1 MQRSTQHP
9 RRRAWLRRLIVV
21 AVLAAAVGAL
31 LSQTVFAQTSYII
44 TDGDRVTV
52 HRSYSSD
59 PYEVLTEAGIELEE
73 EDTYETGYA
82 DGMNQITVRRMQ
94 MVTVINRGAQS
105 VIGTYGETTGSLLAR
120 MGITPGTGDTLSCS
134 SETQTY
140 DGMTIELVHTE
151 TRIEEED
158 TTVPYPVN
166 YYEDPDLEPDAEIVL
181 VAGQNGLTHVKSEVT
196 YRNGKE
202 VSRVIVQETVQT
214 KPVTQLVIRGVD
226 RTIMEQPADPEPAEQ
241 AAPDASSGTASG
253 SSSSGSSSSGGS
265 RYDGSAETSGNVIMT
280 SSGESYTYV
289 DVMTC
294 SATAYTCEGYVG
306 HTYSGTLAR
315 VGAIAVD
322 PTVIPLGTKM
332 YVVSND
338 GQYVYGYCV
347 AEDIGGGIPNGRKF
361 KAAQTGGPSGGCIP
375 ASLIDTPID
384 YDNLIA
390 IGSMMGSGGLIVMDE
405 DTCMVDLAKFF
416 LEFTVDE
423 SCGKCAPC
431 RIGTRRLLEI
441 LTKITDG
448 KGELEDI
455 DRLEE
460 LAAYIKSASLCGLG
474 QTAPNPVLSTL
485 RYFRDE
491 YIAHVTEKRCPAGV
505 CKHLLSYS
513 ILEDKC
519 RGCTA
524 CARICPAGAISGS
537 VKQPH
542 KIDTS
547 KCLKCGA
554 CIEKCKFGAI
564 VKK

>member
-158 TTVPYPVN
+158 TVVPYPVN

-202 VSRVIVQETVQT
+202 VSHVIVQETVKT

-241 AAPDASSGTASG
+241 AAPAASSGTASG

-347 AEDIGGGIPNGRKF
+347 AEDIGGGI
-361 KAAQTGGPSGGCIP
+361 
-375 ASLIDTPID
+375 
-384 YDNLIA
+384 
-390 IGSMMGSGGLIVMDE
+390 
-405 DTCMVDLAKFF
+405 
-416 LEFTVDE
+416 
-423 SCGKCAPC
+423 
-431 RIGTRRLLEI
+431 
-441 LTKITDG
+441 
-448 KGELEDI
+448 KG
-455 DRLEE
+455 
-460 LAAYIKSASLCGLG
+460 
-474 QTAPNPVLSTL
+474 N
-485 RYFRDE
+485 
-491 YIAHVTEKRCPAGV
+491 
-505 CKHLLSYS
+505 
-513 ILEDKC
+513 
-519 RGCTA
+519 
-524 CARICPAGAISGS
+524 
-537 VKQPH
+537 
-542 KIDTS
+542 KIDLYFDTYAE
-547 KCLKCGA
+547 CWD
-554 CIEKCKFGAI
+554 FGVRMCTVYI
-564 VKK
+564 LG

>member
-105 VIGTYGETTGSLLAR
+105 VIGTYGETVGSLLAR

-158 TTVPYPVN
+158 TVVPYPVN
-166 YYEDPDLEPDAEIVL
+166 YYEDPDLEPGAEIVL

-202 VSRVIVQETVQT
+202 VSRTVVQETVQT

-226 RTIMEQPADPEPAEQ
+226 RTIMEQPADPEPTEQ
-241 AAPDASSGTASG
+241 AAPAASSGTASG

-265 RYDGSAETSGNVIMT
+265 RYDSSAETSGNVIMT

-347 AEDIGGGIPNGRKF
+347 AEDIGGGI
-361 KAAQTGGPSGGCIP
+361 
-375 ASLIDTPID
+375 
-384 YDNLIA
+384 
-390 IGSMMGSGGLIVMDE
+390 
-405 DTCMVDLAKFF
+405 
-416 LEFTVDE
+416 
-423 SCGKCAPC
+423 
-431 RIGTRRLLEI
+431 
-441 LTKITDG
+441 
-448 KGELEDI
+448 KG
-455 DRLEE
+455 
-460 LAAYIKSASLCGLG
+460 
-474 QTAPNPVLSTL
+474 N
-485 RYFRDE
+485 
-491 YIAHVTEKRCPAGV
+491 
-505 CKHLLSYS
+505 
-513 ILEDKC
+513 
-519 RGCTA
+519 
-524 CARICPAGAISGS
+524 
-537 VKQPH
+537 
-542 KIDTS
+542 KIDLYFDTYAE
-547 KCLKCGA
+547 CWD
-554 CIEKCKFGAI
+554 FGVRMCTVYI
-564 VKK
+564 LG

>member
-202 VSRVIVQETVQT
+202 VSRVIVQETVKT

-241 AAPDASSGTASG
+241 AAPAASSGTASG

-265 RYDGSAETSGNVIMT
+265 HYDGSAETSGNVIMT

-347 AEDIGGGIPNGRKF
+347 AEDIGGGI
-361 KAAQTGGPSGGCIP
+361 
-375 ASLIDTPID
+375 
-384 YDNLIA
+384 
-390 IGSMMGSGGLIVMDE
+390 
-405 DTCMVDLAKFF
+405 
-416 LEFTVDE
+416 
-423 SCGKCAPC
+423 
-431 RIGTRRLLEI
+431 
-441 LTKITDG
+441 
-448 KGELEDI
+448 KG
-455 DRLEE
+455 
-460 LAAYIKSASLCGLG
+460 
-474 QTAPNPVLSTL
+474 N
-485 RYFRDE
+485 
-491 YIAHVTEKRCPAGV
+491 
-505 CKHLLSYS
+505 
-513 ILEDKC
+513 
-519 RGCTA
+519 
-524 CARICPAGAISGS
+524 
-537 VKQPH
+537 
-542 KIDTS
+542 KIDLYFDTYAE
-547 KCLKCGA
+547 CWD
-554 CIEKCKFGAI
+554 FGVRMCTVYI
-564 VKK
+564 LG

>member
-105 VIGTYGETTGSLLAR
+105 VIGTYGETVGSLLTR

-140 DGMTIELVHTE
+140 DGLTIELVHTE
-151 TRIEEED
+151 TRIEEAD
-158 TTVPYPVN
+158 TVVPYPVN
-166 YYEDPDLEPDAEIVL
+166 YYEDPELEPEEEIVL

-202 VSRVIVQETVQT
+202 VSRVVVQETVKT

-241 AAPDASSGTASG
+241 AAPAASSGTASG

-347 AEDIGGGIPNGRKF
+347 AEDIGGGI
-361 KAAQTGGPSGGCIP
+361 
-375 ASLIDTPID
+375 
-384 YDNLIA
+384 
-390 IGSMMGSGGLIVMDE
+390 
-405 DTCMVDLAKFF
+405 
-416 LEFTVDE
+416 
-423 SCGKCAPC
+423 
-431 RIGTRRLLEI
+431 
-441 LTKITDG
+441 
-448 KGELEDI
+448 KG
-455 DRLEE
+455 
-460 LAAYIKSASLCGLG
+460 
-474 QTAPNPVLSTL
+474 N
-485 RYFRDE
+485 
-491 YIAHVTEKRCPAGV
+491 
-505 CKHLLSYS
+505 
-513 ILEDKC
+513 
-519 RGCTA
+519 
-524 CARICPAGAISGS
+524 
-537 VKQPH
+537 
-542 KIDTS
+542 KIDLYFDTYAE
-547 KCLKCGA
+547 CWD
-554 CIEKCKFGAI
+554 FGVRMCTVYI
-564 VKK
+564 LG

>member
-120 MGITPGTGDTLSCS
+120 MGITPGAGDTLSCS

-226 RTIMEQPADPEPAEQ
+226 RTIMEQPADPEPAPDAQPSGDEEAGPDAEQ
-241 AAPDASSGTASG
+241 APDEENVPAQTQTPDTVQPAPAEGTQTELSAQQGMPPRILGVTVTNPRAGSVVTATEPQKLDAALAVIAALDGTGILDHIVSINVEKEFDVVLQ
-253 SSSSGSSSSGGS
+253 
-265 RYDGSAETSGNVIMT
+265 YDGRYEIRLGGT
-280 SSGESYTYV
+280 
-289 DVMTC
+289 DDL
-294 SATAYTCEGYVG
+294 AYKINY
-306 HTYSGTLAR
+306 L
-315 VGAIAVD
+315 
-322 PTVIPLGTKM
+322 TVIL
-332 YVVSND
+332 
-338 GQYVYGYCV
+338 
-347 AEDIGGGIPNGRKF
+347 
-361 KAAQTGGPSGGCIP
+361 
-375 ASLIDTPID
+375 
-384 YDNLIA
+384 
-390 IGSMMGSGGLIVMDE
+390 
-405 DTCMVDLAKFF
+405 
-416 LEFTVDE
+416 
-423 SCGKCAPC
+423 
-431 RIGTRRLLEI
+431 
-441 LTKITDG
+441 
-448 KGELEDI
+448 
-455 DRLEE
+455 DRL
-460 LAAYIKSASLCGLG
+460 SDF
-474 QTAPNPVLSTL
+474 Q
-485 RYFRDE
+485 
-491 YIAHVTEKRCPAGV
+491 AGTID
-505 CKHLLSYS
+505 LTFTDSSEARFYS
-513 ILEDKC
+513 KE
-519 RGCTA
+519 
-524 CARICPAGAISGS
+524 
-537 VKQPH
+537 
-542 KIDTS
+542 
-547 KCLKCGA
+547 
-554 CIEKCKFGAI
+554 
-564 VKK
+564 

>member
-105 VIGTYGETTGSLLAR
+105 VIGTYGETAGSLLAR

-166 YYEDPDLEPDAEIVL
+166 YYEDPDLEPGAEIVL

-202 VSRVIVQETVQT
+202 VSRVIVQETVKT

-241 AAPDASSGTASG
+241 AAPAASSGTASG

-280 SSGESYTYV
+280 SSGESYTYI

-347 AEDIGGGIPNGRKF
+347 AEDIGGGI
-361 KAAQTGGPSGGCIP
+361 
-375 ASLIDTPID
+375 
-384 YDNLIA
+384 
-390 IGSMMGSGGLIVMDE
+390 
-405 DTCMVDLAKFF
+405 
-416 LEFTVDE
+416 
-423 SCGKCAPC
+423 
-431 RIGTRRLLEI
+431 
-441 LTKITDG
+441 
-448 KGELEDI
+448 KG
-455 DRLEE
+455 
-460 LAAYIKSASLCGLG
+460 
-474 QTAPNPVLSTL
+474 N
-485 RYFRDE
+485 
-491 YIAHVTEKRCPAGV
+491 
-505 CKHLLSYS
+505 
-513 ILEDKC
+513 
-519 RGCTA
+519 
-524 CARICPAGAISGS
+524 
-537 VKQPH
+537 
-542 KIDTS
+542 KIDLYFDTYAE
-547 KCLKCGA
+547 CWD
-554 CIEKCKFGAI
+554 FGVRMCTVYI
-564 VKK
+564 LG

>member
-202 VSRVIVQETVQT
+202 VSRVIVQETVKT

-226 RTIMEQPADPEPAEQ
+226 RTIMEQPADPEPTEQ
-241 AAPDASSGTASG
+241 SVSSGSTSSGG
-253 SSSSGSSSSGGS
+253 SSSSGPSTSGGS
-265 RYDGSAETSGNVIMT
+265 RYDGSAETDGNVIMT

-347 AEDIGGGIPNGRKF
+347 AEDIGGGI
-361 KAAQTGGPSGGCIP
+361 
-375 ASLIDTPID
+375 
-384 YDNLIA
+384 
-390 IGSMMGSGGLIVMDE
+390 
-405 DTCMVDLAKFF
+405 
-416 LEFTVDE
+416 
-423 SCGKCAPC
+423 
-431 RIGTRRLLEI
+431 
-441 LTKITDG
+441 
-448 KGELEDI
+448 KG
-455 DRLEE
+455 
-460 LAAYIKSASLCGLG
+460 
-474 QTAPNPVLSTL
+474 N
-485 RYFRDE
+485 
-491 YIAHVTEKRCPAGV
+491 
-505 CKHLLSYS
+505 
-513 ILEDKC
+513 
-519 RGCTA
+519 
-524 CARICPAGAISGS
+524 
-537 VKQPH
+537 
-542 KIDTS
+542 KIDLYFDTYAE
-547 KCLKCGA
+547 CWD
-554 CIEKCKFGAI
+554 FGVRMCTVYI
-564 VKK
+564 LG

>member
-158 TTVPYPVN
+158 TVVPYPVN

-202 VSRVIVQETVQT
+202 VSRVIVQETVKT

-241 AAPDASSGTASG
+241 AAPAASSGTASG

-347 AEDIGGGIPNGRKF
+347 AEDIGGGI
-361 KAAQTGGPSGGCIP
+361 
-375 ASLIDTPID
+375 
-384 YDNLIA
+384 
-390 IGSMMGSGGLIVMDE
+390 
-405 DTCMVDLAKFF
+405 
-416 LEFTVDE
+416 
-423 SCGKCAPC
+423 
-431 RIGTRRLLEI
+431 
-441 LTKITDG
+441 
-448 KGELEDI
+448 KG
-455 DRLEE
+455 
-460 LAAYIKSASLCGLG
+460 
-474 QTAPNPVLSTL
+474 N
-485 RYFRDE
+485 
-491 YIAHVTEKRCPAGV
+491 
-505 CKHLLSYS
+505 
-513 ILEDKC
+513 
-519 RGCTA
+519 
-524 CARICPAGAISGS
+524 
-537 VKQPH
+537 
-542 KIDTS
+542 KIDLYFDTYAE
-547 KCLKCGA
+547 CWD
-554 CIEKCKFGAI
+554 FGVRMCTVYI
-564 VKK
+564 LG

>member
-9 RRRAWLRRLIVV
+9 RCRAWLRRLIVV

-158 TTVPYPVN
+158 TVVPYPVN
-166 YYEDPDLEPDAEIVL
+166 YYEDPDLEPGAEIVL

-202 VSRVIVQETVQT
+202 VSRTVVQETVQT

-241 AAPDASSGTASG
+241 AAPAASSGTASG

-347 AEDIGGGIPNGRKF
+347 AEDIGGGI
-361 KAAQTGGPSGGCIP
+361 
-375 ASLIDTPID
+375 
-384 YDNLIA
+384 
-390 IGSMMGSGGLIVMDE
+390 
-405 DTCMVDLAKFF
+405 
-416 LEFTVDE
+416 
-423 SCGKCAPC
+423 
-431 RIGTRRLLEI
+431 
-441 LTKITDG
+441 
-448 KGELEDI
+448 KG
-455 DRLEE
+455 
-460 LAAYIKSASLCGLG
+460 
-474 QTAPNPVLSTL
+474 N
-485 RYFRDE
+485 
-491 YIAHVTEKRCPAGV
+491 
-505 CKHLLSYS
+505 
-513 ILEDKC
+513 
-519 RGCTA
+519 
-524 CARICPAGAISGS
+524 
-537 VKQPH
+537 
-542 KIDTS
+542 KIDLYFDTYAE
-547 KCLKCGA
+547 CWD
-554 CIEKCKFGAI
+554 FGVRMCTVYI
-564 VKK
+564 LG

>member
-166 YYEDPDLEPDAEIVL
+166 YYEDPDLEPGAEIVL

-202 VSRVIVQETVQT
+202 VSRVIVQEMVQT

-241 AAPDASSGTASG
+241 AAPAASSGTASG

-280 SSGESYTYV
+280 SSGESYTYI

-347 AEDIGGGIPNGRKF
+347 AEDIGGGI
-361 KAAQTGGPSGGCIP
+361 
-375 ASLIDTPID
+375 
-384 YDNLIA
+384 
-390 IGSMMGSGGLIVMDE
+390 
-405 DTCMVDLAKFF
+405 
-416 LEFTVDE
+416 
-423 SCGKCAPC
+423 
-431 RIGTRRLLEI
+431 
-441 LTKITDG
+441 
-448 KGELEDI
+448 KG
-455 DRLEE
+455 
-460 LAAYIKSASLCGLG
+460 
-474 QTAPNPVLSTL
+474 N
-485 RYFRDE
+485 
-491 YIAHVTEKRCPAGV
+491 
-505 CKHLLSYS
+505 
-513 ILEDKC
+513 
-519 RGCTA
+519 
-524 CARICPAGAISGS
+524 
-537 VKQPH
+537 
-542 KIDTS
+542 KIDLYFDTYAE
-547 KCLKCGA
+547 CWD
-554 CIEKCKFGAI
+554 FGVRMCTVYI
-564 VKK
+564 LG

>member
-105 VIGTYGETTGSLLAR
+105 VIGTYGETVGSLLAR
-120 MGITPGTGDTLSCS
+120 MGITPGAGDTLSCS

-166 YYEDPDLEPDAEIVL
+166 YYEDPDLEPGAEIVL

-202 VSRVIVQETVQT
+202 VSRVIVQETVKT

-241 AAPDASSGTASG
+241 AAPAASSGTASG

-347 AEDIGGGIPNGRKF
+347 AEDIGGGI
-361 KAAQTGGPSGGCIP
+361 
-375 ASLIDTPID
+375 
-384 YDNLIA
+384 
-390 IGSMMGSGGLIVMDE
+390 
-405 DTCMVDLAKFF
+405 
-416 LEFTVDE
+416 
-423 SCGKCAPC
+423 
-431 RIGTRRLLEI
+431 
-441 LTKITDG
+441 
-448 KGELEDI
+448 KG
-455 DRLEE
+455 
-460 LAAYIKSASLCGLG
+460 
-474 QTAPNPVLSTL
+474 N
-485 RYFRDE
+485 
-491 YIAHVTEKRCPAGV
+491 
-505 CKHLLSYS
+505 
-513 ILEDKC
+513 
-519 RGCTA
+519 
-524 CARICPAGAISGS
+524 
-537 VKQPH
+537 
-542 KIDTS
+542 KIDLYFDTYAE
-547 KCLKCGA
+547 CWD
-554 CIEKCKFGAI
+554 FGVRMCTVYI
-564 VKK
+564 LG

>member
-105 VIGTYGETTGSLLAR
+105 VIGTYGETAGSLLAR

-202 VSRVIVQETVQT
+202 VSRVIVQETVKT

-241 AAPDASSGTASG
+241 AAPAASSGTASG

-347 AEDIGGGIPNGRKF
+347 AEDIGGGI
-361 KAAQTGGPSGGCIP
+361 
-375 ASLIDTPID
+375 
-384 YDNLIA
+384 
-390 IGSMMGSGGLIVMDE
+390 
-405 DTCMVDLAKFF
+405 
-416 LEFTVDE
+416 
-423 SCGKCAPC
+423 
-431 RIGTRRLLEI
+431 
-441 LTKITDG
+441 
-448 KGELEDI
+448 KG
-455 DRLEE
+455 
-460 LAAYIKSASLCGLG
+460 
-474 QTAPNPVLSTL
+474 N
-485 RYFRDE
+485 
-491 YIAHVTEKRCPAGV
+491 
-505 CKHLLSYS
+505 
-513 ILEDKC
+513 
-519 RGCTA
+519 
-524 CARICPAGAISGS
+524 
-537 VKQPH
+537 
-542 KIDTS
+542 KIDLYFDTYAE
-547 KCLKCGA
+547 CWD
-554 CIEKCKFGAI
+554 FGVRMCTVYI
-564 VKK
+564 LG

>member
-158 TTVPYPVN
+158 TVVLYPVN
-166 YYEDPDLEPDAEIVL
+166 YYEDPDLEPGAEIVL

-202 VSRVIVQETVQT
+202 VSRTVVQETVKT

-241 AAPDASSGTASG
+241 AAPAASSGTASG

-347 AEDIGGGIPNGRKF
+347 AEDIGGGI
-361 KAAQTGGPSGGCIP
+361 
-375 ASLIDTPID
+375 
-384 YDNLIA
+384 
-390 IGSMMGSGGLIVMDE
+390 
-405 DTCMVDLAKFF
+405 
-416 LEFTVDE
+416 
-423 SCGKCAPC
+423 
-431 RIGTRRLLEI
+431 
-441 LTKITDG
+441 
-448 KGELEDI
+448 KG
-455 DRLEE
+455 
-460 LAAYIKSASLCGLG
+460 
-474 QTAPNPVLSTL
+474 N
-485 RYFRDE
+485 
-491 YIAHVTEKRCPAGV
+491 
-505 CKHLLSYS
+505 
-513 ILEDKC
+513 
-519 RGCTA
+519 
-524 CARICPAGAISGS
+524 
-537 VKQPH
+537 
-542 KIDTS
+542 KIDLYFDTYAE
-547 KCLKCGA
+547 CWD
-554 CIEKCKFGAI
+554 FGVRMCTVYI
-564 VKK
+564 LG

>member
-105 VIGTYGETTGSLLAR
+105 VIGTYGETVGSLLTR

-140 DGMTIELVHTE
+140 DGLTIELVHTE
-151 TRIEEED
+151 TRIEEAD
-158 TTVPYPVN
+158 TVVPYPVN
-166 YYEDPDLEPDAEIVL
+166 YYEDPELEPGAEIVL

-202 VSRVIVQETVQT
+202 VSRVIVQETVKT

-241 AAPDASSGTASG
+241 AAPAASSGTASG

-347 AEDIGGGIPNGRKF
+347 AEDIGGGI
-361 KAAQTGGPSGGCIP
+361 
-375 ASLIDTPID
+375 
-384 YDNLIA
+384 
-390 IGSMMGSGGLIVMDE
+390 
-405 DTCMVDLAKFF
+405 
-416 LEFTVDE
+416 
-423 SCGKCAPC
+423 
-431 RIGTRRLLEI
+431 
-441 LTKITDG
+441 
-448 KGELEDI
+448 KG
-455 DRLEE
+455 
-460 LAAYIKSASLCGLG
+460 
-474 QTAPNPVLSTL
+474 N
-485 RYFRDE
+485 
-491 YIAHVTEKRCPAGV
+491 
-505 CKHLLSYS
+505 
-513 ILEDKC
+513 
-519 RGCTA
+519 
-524 CARICPAGAISGS
+524 
-537 VKQPH
+537 
-542 KIDTS
+542 KIDLYFDTYAE
-547 KCLKCGA
+547 CWD
-554 CIEKCKFGAI
+554 FGVRMCTVYI
-564 VKK
+564 LG

>member
-166 YYEDPDLEPDAEIVL
+166 YYEDPDLEPGAEIVL

-202 VSRVIVQETVQT
+202 VSRVIVQETVKT

-241 AAPDASSGTASG
+241 AAPAASSGTASG

-280 SSGESYTYV
+280 SSGESYTYI

-347 AEDIGGGIPNGRKF
+347 AEDIGGGI
-361 KAAQTGGPSGGCIP
+361 
-375 ASLIDTPID
+375 
-384 YDNLIA
+384 
-390 IGSMMGSGGLIVMDE
+390 
-405 DTCMVDLAKFF
+405 
-416 LEFTVDE
+416 
-423 SCGKCAPC
+423 
-431 RIGTRRLLEI
+431 
-441 LTKITDG
+441 
-448 KGELEDI
+448 KG
-455 DRLEE
+455 
-460 LAAYIKSASLCGLG
+460 
-474 QTAPNPVLSTL
+474 N
-485 RYFRDE
+485 
-491 YIAHVTEKRCPAGV
+491 
-505 CKHLLSYS
+505 
-513 ILEDKC
+513 
-519 RGCTA
+519 
-524 CARICPAGAISGS
+524 
-537 VKQPH
+537 
-542 KIDTS
+542 KIDLYFDTYAE
-547 KCLKCGA
+547 CWD
-554 CIEKCKFGAI
+554 FGVRMCTVYI
-564 VKK
+564 LG

>member
-52 HRSYSSD
+52 HCSYSSD

-105 VIGTYGETTGSLLAR
+105 VIGTYGETTGSLLTR

-241 AAPDASSGTASG
+241 AAPAASSGTASG

-265 RYDGSAETSGNVIMT
+265 RYDGSAETDGNVIMT

-347 AEDIGGGIPNGRKF
+347 AEDIGGGI
-361 KAAQTGGPSGGCIP
+361 
-375 ASLIDTPID
+375 
-384 YDNLIA
+384 
-390 IGSMMGSGGLIVMDE
+390 
-405 DTCMVDLAKFF
+405 
-416 LEFTVDE
+416 
-423 SCGKCAPC
+423 
-431 RIGTRRLLEI
+431 
-441 LTKITDG
+441 
-448 KGELEDI
+448 KG
-455 DRLEE
+455 
-460 LAAYIKSASLCGLG
+460 
-474 QTAPNPVLSTL
+474 N
-485 RYFRDE
+485 
-491 YIAHVTEKRCPAGV
+491 
-505 CKHLLSYS
+505 
-513 ILEDKC
+513 
-519 RGCTA
+519 
-524 CARICPAGAISGS
+524 
-537 VKQPH
+537 
-542 KIDTS
+542 KIDLYFDTYAE
-547 KCLKCGA
+547 CWD
-554 CIEKCKFGAI
+554 FGVRMCTVYI
-564 VKK
+564 LG

>member
-105 VIGTYGETTGSLLAR
+105 VIGTYGETVGSLLAR

-158 TTVPYPVN
+158 TVVPYPVN
-166 YYEDPDLEPDAEIVL
+166 YYEDPDLEPGAEIVL

-202 VSRVIVQETVQT
+202 VSRVIVQETVKT

-241 AAPDASSGTASG
+241 AAPAASSGTASG

-347 AEDIGGGIPNGRKF
+347 AEDIGGGI
-361 KAAQTGGPSGGCIP
+361 
-375 ASLIDTPID
+375 
-384 YDNLIA
+384 
-390 IGSMMGSGGLIVMDE
+390 
-405 DTCMVDLAKFF
+405 
-416 LEFTVDE
+416 
-423 SCGKCAPC
+423 
-431 RIGTRRLLEI
+431 
-441 LTKITDG
+441 
-448 KGELEDI
+448 KG
-455 DRLEE
+455 
-460 LAAYIKSASLCGLG
+460 
-474 QTAPNPVLSTL
+474 N
-485 RYFRDE
+485 
-491 YIAHVTEKRCPAGV
+491 
-505 CKHLLSYS
+505 
-513 ILEDKC
+513 
-519 RGCTA
+519 
-524 CARICPAGAISGS
+524 
-537 VKQPH
+537 
-542 KIDTS
+542 KIDLYFDTYAE
-547 KCLKCGA
+547 CWD
-554 CIEKCKFGAI
+554 FGVRMCTVYI
-564 VKK
+564 LG

>member
-202 VSRVIVQETVQT
+202 VSRVIVQEMVQT

-226 RTIMEQPADPEPAEQ
+226 RTIMEQPADPEPTEQ
-241 AAPDASSGTASG
+241 SVSSGSTSLGG
-253 SSSSGSSSSGGS
+253 SSSSGPSTSGGS

-347 AEDIGGGIPNGRKF
+347 AEDIGGGI
-361 KAAQTGGPSGGCIP
+361 
-375 ASLIDTPID
+375 
-384 YDNLIA
+384 
-390 IGSMMGSGGLIVMDE
+390 
-405 DTCMVDLAKFF
+405 
-416 LEFTVDE
+416 
-423 SCGKCAPC
+423 
-431 RIGTRRLLEI
+431 
-441 LTKITDG
+441 
-448 KGELEDI
+448 KG
-455 DRLEE
+455 
-460 LAAYIKSASLCGLG
+460 
-474 QTAPNPVLSTL
+474 N
-485 RYFRDE
+485 
-491 YIAHVTEKRCPAGV
+491 
-505 CKHLLSYS
+505 
-513 ILEDKC
+513 
-519 RGCTA
+519 
-524 CARICPAGAISGS
+524 
-537 VKQPH
+537 
-542 KIDTS
+542 KIDLYFDTYAE
-547 KCLKCGA
+547 CWD
-554 CIEKCKFGAI
+554 FGVRMCTVYI
-564 VKK
+564 LG

>member
-9 RRRAWLRRLIVV
+9 RLRAWLRRLIVV

-105 VIGTYGETTGSLLAR
+105 VIGTYGETVGSLLAR

-158 TTVPYPVN
+158 TVVPYPVN
-166 YYEDPDLEPDAEIVL
+166 YYEDPDLEPGAEIVL

-202 VSRVIVQETVQT
+202 VSRTVVQETVQT

-226 RTIMEQPADPEPAEQ
+226 RTIMEQPADPEPTEQ
-241 AAPDASSGTASG
+241 AAPAASSGTASG

-347 AEDIGGGIPNGRKF
+347 AEDIGGGI
-361 KAAQTGGPSGGCIP
+361 
-375 ASLIDTPID
+375 
-384 YDNLIA
+384 
-390 IGSMMGSGGLIVMDE
+390 
-405 DTCMVDLAKFF
+405 
-416 LEFTVDE
+416 
-423 SCGKCAPC
+423 
-431 RIGTRRLLEI
+431 
-441 LTKITDG
+441 
-448 KGELEDI
+448 KG
-455 DRLEE
+455 
-460 LAAYIKSASLCGLG
+460 
-474 QTAPNPVLSTL
+474 N
-485 RYFRDE
+485 
-491 YIAHVTEKRCPAGV
+491 
-505 CKHLLSYS
+505 
-513 ILEDKC
+513 
-519 RGCTA
+519 
-524 CARICPAGAISGS
+524 
-537 VKQPH
+537 
-542 KIDTS
+542 KIDLYFDTYAE
-547 KCLKCGA
+547 CWD
-554 CIEKCKFGAI
+554 FGVRMCTVYI
-564 VKK
+564 LG

>member
-9 RRRAWLRRLIVV
+9 RRRAWLRRLMVV

-158 TTVPYPVN
+158 TVVPYPVN

-202 VSRVIVQETVQT
+202 VSRTVVQETVQT

-241 AAPDASSGTASG
+241 EAPAASSGAASG

-347 AEDIGGGIPNGRKF
+347 AEDIGGGI
-361 KAAQTGGPSGGCIP
+361 
-375 ASLIDTPID
+375 
-384 YDNLIA
+384 
-390 IGSMMGSGGLIVMDE
+390 
-405 DTCMVDLAKFF
+405 
-416 LEFTVDE
+416 
-423 SCGKCAPC
+423 
-431 RIGTRRLLEI
+431 
-441 LTKITDG
+441 
-448 KGELEDI
+448 KG
-455 DRLEE
+455 
-460 LAAYIKSASLCGLG
+460 
-474 QTAPNPVLSTL
+474 N
-485 RYFRDE
+485 
-491 YIAHVTEKRCPAGV
+491 
-505 CKHLLSYS
+505 
-513 ILEDKC
+513 
-519 RGCTA
+519 
-524 CARICPAGAISGS
+524 
-537 VKQPH
+537 
-542 KIDTS
+542 KIDLYFDTYAE
-547 KCLKCGA
+547 CWD
-554 CIEKCKFGAI
+554 FGVRMCTVYI
-564 VKK
+564 LG

>member
-105 VIGTYGETTGSLLAR
+105 VIGTYGETVGSLLAR

-158 TTVPYPVN
+158 TVVPYPVN

-202 VSRVIVQETVQT
+202 VSRTVVQETVQT

-226 RTIMEQPADPEPAEQ
+226 RTIMEQPADPEPTEQ
-241 AAPDASSGTASG
+241 SVSSGSTSSGG
-253 SSSSGSSSSGGS
+253 SSSSGPSTSGGS

-347 AEDIGGGIPNGRKF
+347 AEDIGGGI
-361 KAAQTGGPSGGCIP
+361 
-375 ASLIDTPID
+375 
-384 YDNLIA
+384 
-390 IGSMMGSGGLIVMDE
+390 
-405 DTCMVDLAKFF
+405 
-416 LEFTVDE
+416 
-423 SCGKCAPC
+423 
-431 RIGTRRLLEI
+431 
-441 LTKITDG
+441 
-448 KGELEDI
+448 KG
-455 DRLEE
+455 
-460 LAAYIKSASLCGLG
+460 
-474 QTAPNPVLSTL
+474 N
-485 RYFRDE
+485 
-491 YIAHVTEKRCPAGV
+491 
-505 CKHLLSYS
+505 
-513 ILEDKC
+513 
-519 RGCTA
+519 
-524 CARICPAGAISGS
+524 
-537 VKQPH
+537 
-542 KIDTS
+542 KIDLYFDTYAE
-547 KCLKCGA
+547 CWD
-554 CIEKCKFGAI
+554 FGVRMCTVYI
-564 VKK
+564 LG

>member
-151 TRIEEED
+151 TRIEEAD
-158 TTVPYPVN
+158 TVVPYPVN
-166 YYEDPDLEPDAEIVL
+166 YYEDPELEPEEEIVL

-202 VSRVIVQETVQT
+202 VSRVIVQETVKT

-226 RTIMEQPADPEPAEQ
+226 RTIMEQPADPEPTEQ
-241 AAPDASSGTASG
+241 SVSSGSTSSGG
-253 SSSSGSSSSGGS
+253 SSSSGPSSSGGS

-347 AEDIGGGIPNGRKF
+347 AEDIGGGI
-361 KAAQTGGPSGGCIP
+361 
-375 ASLIDTPID
+375 
-384 YDNLIA
+384 
-390 IGSMMGSGGLIVMDE
+390 
-405 DTCMVDLAKFF
+405 
-416 LEFTVDE
+416 
-423 SCGKCAPC
+423 
-431 RIGTRRLLEI
+431 
-441 LTKITDG
+441 
-448 KGELEDI
+448 KG
-455 DRLEE
+455 
-460 LAAYIKSASLCGLG
+460 
-474 QTAPNPVLSTL
+474 N
-485 RYFRDE
+485 
-491 YIAHVTEKRCPAGV
+491 
-505 CKHLLSYS
+505 
-513 ILEDKC
+513 
-519 RGCTA
+519 
-524 CARICPAGAISGS
+524 
-537 VKQPH
+537 
-542 KIDTS
+542 KIDLYFDTYAE
-547 KCLKCGA
+547 CWD
-554 CIEKCKFGAI
+554 FGVRMCTVYI
-564 VKK
+564 LG

>member
-158 TTVPYPVN
+158 TVVPYPVN

-202 VSRVIVQETVQT
+202 VSRVIVQETVKM

-241 AAPDASSGTASG
+241 AAPAASSGTASG

-347 AEDIGGGIPNGRKF
+347 AEDIGGGI
-361 KAAQTGGPSGGCIP
+361 
-375 ASLIDTPID
+375 
-384 YDNLIA
+384 
-390 IGSMMGSGGLIVMDE
+390 
-405 DTCMVDLAKFF
+405 
-416 LEFTVDE
+416 
-423 SCGKCAPC
+423 
-431 RIGTRRLLEI
+431 
-441 LTKITDG
+441 
-448 KGELEDI
+448 KG
-455 DRLEE
+455 
-460 LAAYIKSASLCGLG
+460 
-474 QTAPNPVLSTL
+474 N
-485 RYFRDE
+485 
-491 YIAHVTEKRCPAGV
+491 
-505 CKHLLSYS
+505 
-513 ILEDKC
+513 
-519 RGCTA
+519 
-524 CARICPAGAISGS
+524 
-537 VKQPH
+537 
-542 KIDTS
+542 KIDLYFDTYAE
-547 KCLKCGA
+547 CWD
-554 CIEKCKFGAI
+554 FGVRMCTVYI
-564 VKK
+564 LG

>member
-105 VIGTYGETTGSLLAR
+105 VIGTYGETVGSLLAR

-158 TTVPYPVN
+158 TVVPYPVN
-166 YYEDPDLEPDAEIVL
+166 YYEDPDLEPGAEIVL

-202 VSRVIVQETVQT
+202 VSRAVVQETVQT

-226 RTIMEQPADPEPAEQ
+226 RTIMEQPADPEPTEQ
-241 AAPDASSGTASG
+241 AAPAASSGTASG

-347 AEDIGGGIPNGRKF
+347 AEDIGGGIKGNSIDLYFNTLSQCYSFGRRM
-361 KAAQTGGPSGGCIP
+361 C
-375 ASLIDTPID
+375 
-384 YDNLIA
+384 
-390 IGSMMGSGGLIVMDE
+390 
-405 DTCMVDLAKFF
+405 
-416 LEFTVDE
+416 TV
-423 SCGKCAPC
+423 
-431 RIGTRRLLEI
+431 
-441 LTKITDG
+441 
-448 KGELEDI
+448 
-455 DRLEE
+455 
-460 LAAYIKSASLCGLG
+460 YVLG
-474 QTAPNPVLSTL
+474 
-485 RYFRDE
+485 
-491 YIAHVTEKRCPAGV
+491 
-505 CKHLLSYS
+505 
-513 ILEDKC
+513 
-519 RGCTA
+519 
-524 CARICPAGAISGS
+524 
-537 VKQPH
+537 
-542 KIDTS
+542 
-547 KCLKCGA
+547 
-554 CIEKCKFGAI
+554 
-564 VKK
+564 

>member
-158 TTVPYPVN
+158 TIVPYPVN
-166 YYEDPDLEPDAEIVL
+166 YYEDPDLEPGAEIVL

-202 VSRVIVQETVQT
+202 VSRTVVQETVQT

-241 AAPDASSGTASG
+241 AAPAASSGTASG

-347 AEDIGGGIPNGRKF
+347 AEDIGGGI
-361 KAAQTGGPSGGCIP
+361 
-375 ASLIDTPID
+375 
-384 YDNLIA
+384 
-390 IGSMMGSGGLIVMDE
+390 
-405 DTCMVDLAKFF
+405 
-416 LEFTVDE
+416 
-423 SCGKCAPC
+423 
-431 RIGTRRLLEI
+431 
-441 LTKITDG
+441 
-448 KGELEDI
+448 KG
-455 DRLEE
+455 
-460 LAAYIKSASLCGLG
+460 
-474 QTAPNPVLSTL
+474 N
-485 RYFRDE
+485 
-491 YIAHVTEKRCPAGV
+491 
-505 CKHLLSYS
+505 
-513 ILEDKC
+513 
-519 RGCTA
+519 
-524 CARICPAGAISGS
+524 
-537 VKQPH
+537 
-542 KIDTS
+542 KIDLYFDTYAE
-547 KCLKCGA
+547 CWD
-554 CIEKCKFGAI
+554 FGVRMCTVYI
-564 VKK
+564 LG

>member
-105 VIGTYGETTGSLLAR
+105 VIGTYGETAGSLLAR
-120 MGITPGTGDTLSCS
+120 MGITPGAGDTLSCS
-134 SETQTY
+134 SETQTH
-140 DGMTIELVHTE
+140 DGMTVELVHTE

-202 VSRVIVQETVQT
+202 VSRVVVQETVKT

-241 AAPDASSGTASG
+241 AAPAASSGTASG
-253 SSSSGSSSSGGS
+253 SSSSSGGS

-347 AEDIGGGIPNGRKF
+347 AEDIGGGI
-361 KAAQTGGPSGGCIP
+361 
-375 ASLIDTPID
+375 
-384 YDNLIA
+384 
-390 IGSMMGSGGLIVMDE
+390 
-405 DTCMVDLAKFF
+405 
-416 LEFTVDE
+416 
-423 SCGKCAPC
+423 
-431 RIGTRRLLEI
+431 
-441 LTKITDG
+441 
-448 KGELEDI
+448 KG
-455 DRLEE
+455 
-460 LAAYIKSASLCGLG
+460 
-474 QTAPNPVLSTL
+474 N
-485 RYFRDE
+485 
-491 YIAHVTEKRCPAGV
+491 
-505 CKHLLSYS
+505 
-513 ILEDKC
+513 
-519 RGCTA
+519 
-524 CARICPAGAISGS
+524 
-537 VKQPH
+537 
-542 KIDTS
+542 KIDLYFDTYAE
-547 KCLKCGA
+547 CWD
-554 CIEKCKFGAI
+554 FGVRMCTVYI
-564 VKK
+564 LG

>member
-31 LSQTVFAQTSYII
+31 LSQTVFAQTSSII

-52 HRSYSSD
+52 HRSYSAD

-202 VSRVIVQETVQT
+202 VSRVVVQETVKM

-226 RTIMEQPADPEPAEQ
+226 RTIMEQPADPEPTEQ
-241 AAPDASSGTASG
+241 AAPAASSGTASG

-265 RYDGSAETSGNVIMT
+265 RYDGSAETDGNVIMT

-347 AEDIGGGIPNGRKF
+347 AEDIGGGI
-361 KAAQTGGPSGGCIP
+361 
-375 ASLIDTPID
+375 
-384 YDNLIA
+384 
-390 IGSMMGSGGLIVMDE
+390 
-405 DTCMVDLAKFF
+405 
-416 LEFTVDE
+416 
-423 SCGKCAPC
+423 
-431 RIGTRRLLEI
+431 
-441 LTKITDG
+441 
-448 KGELEDI
+448 KG
-455 DRLEE
+455 
-460 LAAYIKSASLCGLG
+460 
-474 QTAPNPVLSTL
+474 N
-485 RYFRDE
+485 
-491 YIAHVTEKRCPAGV
+491 
-505 CKHLLSYS
+505 
-513 ILEDKC
+513 
-519 RGCTA
+519 
-524 CARICPAGAISGS
+524 
-537 VKQPH
+537 
-542 KIDTS
+542 KIDLYFDTYAE
-547 KCLKCGA
+547 CWD
-554 CIEKCKFGAI
+554 FGVRMCTVYI
-564 VKK
+564 LG

>member
-82 DGMNQITVRRMQ
+82 DGMNQIIVRRMQ

-166 YYEDPDLEPDAEIVL
+166 YYEDPDLEPGAEIVL

-202 VSRVIVQETVQT
+202 VSRVIVQEMVQT

-241 AAPDASSGTASG
+241 AAPAASSGTASG

-347 AEDIGGGIPNGRKF
+347 AEDIGGGI
-361 KAAQTGGPSGGCIP
+361 
-375 ASLIDTPID
+375 
-384 YDNLIA
+384 
-390 IGSMMGSGGLIVMDE
+390 
-405 DTCMVDLAKFF
+405 
-416 LEFTVDE
+416 
-423 SCGKCAPC
+423 
-431 RIGTRRLLEI
+431 
-441 LTKITDG
+441 
-448 KGELEDI
+448 KG
-455 DRLEE
+455 
-460 LAAYIKSASLCGLG
+460 
-474 QTAPNPVLSTL
+474 N
-485 RYFRDE
+485 
-491 YIAHVTEKRCPAGV
+491 
-505 CKHLLSYS
+505 
-513 ILEDKC
+513 
-519 RGCTA
+519 
-524 CARICPAGAISGS
+524 
-537 VKQPH
+537 
-542 KIDTS
+542 KIDLYFDTYAE
-547 KCLKCGA
+547 CWD
-554 CIEKCKFGAI
+554 FGVRMCTVYI
-564 VKK
+564 LG

>member
-105 VIGTYGETTGSLLAR
+105 VIGTYGETAGSLLAR

-166 YYEDPDLEPDAEIVL
+166 YYEDPDLEPGAEIVL

-202 VSRVIVQETVQT
+202 VSRVIVQETVKT

-241 AAPDASSGTASG
+241 AAPAASSGTASG

-347 AEDIGGGIPNGRKF
+347 AEDIGGGI
-361 KAAQTGGPSGGCIP
+361 
-375 ASLIDTPID
+375 
-384 YDNLIA
+384 
-390 IGSMMGSGGLIVMDE
+390 
-405 DTCMVDLAKFF
+405 
-416 LEFTVDE
+416 
-423 SCGKCAPC
+423 
-431 RIGTRRLLEI
+431 
-441 LTKITDG
+441 
-448 KGELEDI
+448 KG
-455 DRLEE
+455 
-460 LAAYIKSASLCGLG
+460 
-474 QTAPNPVLSTL
+474 N
-485 RYFRDE
+485 
-491 YIAHVTEKRCPAGV
+491 
-505 CKHLLSYS
+505 
-513 ILEDKC
+513 
-519 RGCTA
+519 
-524 CARICPAGAISGS
+524 
-537 VKQPH
+537 
-542 KIDTS
+542 KIDLYFDTYAE
-547 KCLKCGA
+547 CWD
-554 CIEKCKFGAI
+554 FGVRMCTVYI
-564 VKK
+564 LG

>member
-1 MQRSTQHP
+1 M
-9 RRRAWLRRLIVV
+9 
-21 AVLAAAVGAL
+21 LAAAVGAL

-105 VIGTYGETTGSLLAR
+105 VIGTYGETAGSLLAR

-241 AAPDASSGTASG
+241 AAPAASSGTASG

-347 AEDIGGGIPNGRKF
+347 AEDIGGGI
-361 KAAQTGGPSGGCIP
+361 
-375 ASLIDTPID
+375 
-384 YDNLIA
+384 
-390 IGSMMGSGGLIVMDE
+390 
-405 DTCMVDLAKFF
+405 
-416 LEFTVDE
+416 
-423 SCGKCAPC
+423 
-431 RIGTRRLLEI
+431 
-441 LTKITDG
+441 
-448 KGELEDI
+448 KG
-455 DRLEE
+455 
-460 LAAYIKSASLCGLG
+460 
-474 QTAPNPVLSTL
+474 N
-485 RYFRDE
+485 
-491 YIAHVTEKRCPAGV
+491 
-505 CKHLLSYS
+505 
-513 ILEDKC
+513 
-519 RGCTA
+519 
-524 CARICPAGAISGS
+524 
-537 VKQPH
+537 
-542 KIDTS
+542 KIDLYFDTYAE
-547 KCLKCGA
+547 CWD
-554 CIEKCKFGAI
+554 FGVRMCTVYI
-564 VKK
+564 LG

>member
-105 VIGTYGETTGSLLAR
+105 VIGTYGETAGSLLAR

-166 YYEDPDLEPDAEIVL
+166 YYEDPDLEPGAEIVL

-202 VSRVIVQETVQT
+202 VSRTVVQETVQT

-241 AAPDASSGTASG
+241 AAPAASSGTASG

-347 AEDIGGGIPNGRKF
+347 AEDIGGGI
-361 KAAQTGGPSGGCIP
+361 
-375 ASLIDTPID
+375 
-384 YDNLIA
+384 
-390 IGSMMGSGGLIVMDE
+390 
-405 DTCMVDLAKFF
+405 
-416 LEFTVDE
+416 
-423 SCGKCAPC
+423 
-431 RIGTRRLLEI
+431 
-441 LTKITDG
+441 
-448 KGELEDI
+448 KG
-455 DRLEE
+455 
-460 LAAYIKSASLCGLG
+460 
-474 QTAPNPVLSTL
+474 N
-485 RYFRDE
+485 
-491 YIAHVTEKRCPAGV
+491 
-505 CKHLLSYS
+505 
-513 ILEDKC
+513 
-519 RGCTA
+519 
-524 CARICPAGAISGS
+524 
-537 VKQPH
+537 
-542 KIDTS
+542 KIDLYFDTYAE
-547 KCLKCGA
+547 CWD
-554 CIEKCKFGAI
+554 FGVRMCTVYI
-564 VKK
+564 LG

>member
-105 VIGTYGETTGSLLAR
+105 VIGTYGETAGSLLAR

-166 YYEDPDLEPDAEIVL
+166 YYEDPDLEPGAEIVL

-202 VSRVIVQETVQT
+202 VSRVIVQETVKT

-241 AAPDASSGTASG
+241 AAPAASSGTASG

-347 AEDIGGGIPNGRKF
+347 AEDIGGGI
-361 KAAQTGGPSGGCIP
+361 
-375 ASLIDTPID
+375 
-384 YDNLIA
+384 
-390 IGSMMGSGGLIVMDE
+390 
-405 DTCMVDLAKFF
+405 
-416 LEFTVDE
+416 
-423 SCGKCAPC
+423 
-431 RIGTRRLLEI
+431 
-441 LTKITDG
+441 
-448 KGELEDI
+448 KG
-455 DRLEE
+455 
-460 LAAYIKSASLCGLG
+460 
-474 QTAPNPVLSTL
+474 N
-485 RYFRDE
+485 
-491 YIAHVTEKRCPAGV
+491 
-505 CKHLLSYS
+505 
-513 ILEDKC
+513 
-519 RGCTA
+519 
-524 CARICPAGAISGS
+524 
-537 VKQPH
+537 
-542 KIDTS
+542 KIDLYFDTYAE
-547 KCLKCGA
+547 CWD
-554 CIEKCKFGAI
+554 FGVRMCTVYI
-564 VKK
+564 LGE

>member
-105 VIGTYGETTGSLLAR
+105 VIGTYGETVGSLLAR

-202 VSRVIVQETVQT
+202 VSRVIVQETVKT

-241 AAPDASSGTASG
+241 AAPAASSGTASG

-347 AEDIGGGIPNGRKF
+347 AEDIGGGI
-361 KAAQTGGPSGGCIP
+361 
-375 ASLIDTPID
+375 
-384 YDNLIA
+384 
-390 IGSMMGSGGLIVMDE
+390 
-405 DTCMVDLAKFF
+405 
-416 LEFTVDE
+416 
-423 SCGKCAPC
+423 
-431 RIGTRRLLEI
+431 
-441 LTKITDG
+441 
-448 KGELEDI
+448 KG
-455 DRLEE
+455 
-460 LAAYIKSASLCGLG
+460 
-474 QTAPNPVLSTL
+474 N
-485 RYFRDE
+485 
-491 YIAHVTEKRCPAGV
+491 
-505 CKHLLSYS
+505 
-513 ILEDKC
+513 
-519 RGCTA
+519 
-524 CARICPAGAISGS
+524 
-537 VKQPH
+537 
-542 KIDTS
+542 KIDLYFDTYAE
-547 KCLKCGA
+547 CWD
-554 CIEKCKFGAI
+554 FGVRMCTVYI
-564 VKK
+564 LG

>member
-105 VIGTYGETTGSLLAR
+105 VIGTYGETVSSLLTR

-140 DGMTIELVHTE
+140 DGLTIELVHTE
-151 TRIEEED
+151 TRIEEAD
-158 TTVPYPVN
+158 TVVPYPVN
-166 YYEDPDLEPDAEIVL
+166 YYEDPELEPEEGIVL

-202 VSRVIVQETVQT
+202 VSRVVVQETVKT

-241 AAPDASSGTASG
+241 AAPAASSGTASG

-347 AEDIGGGIPNGRKF
+347 AEDIGGGI
-361 KAAQTGGPSGGCIP
+361 
-375 ASLIDTPID
+375 
-384 YDNLIA
+384 
-390 IGSMMGSGGLIVMDE
+390 
-405 DTCMVDLAKFF
+405 
-416 LEFTVDE
+416 
-423 SCGKCAPC
+423 
-431 RIGTRRLLEI
+431 
-441 LTKITDG
+441 
-448 KGELEDI
+448 KG
-455 DRLEE
+455 
-460 LAAYIKSASLCGLG
+460 
-474 QTAPNPVLSTL
+474 N
-485 RYFRDE
+485 
-491 YIAHVTEKRCPAGV
+491 
-505 CKHLLSYS
+505 
-513 ILEDKC
+513 
-519 RGCTA
+519 
-524 CARICPAGAISGS
+524 
-537 VKQPH
+537 
-542 KIDTS
+542 KIDLYFDTYAE
-547 KCLKCGA
+547 CWD
-554 CIEKCKFGAI
+554 FGVRMCTVYI
-564 VKK
+564 LG

>member
-105 VIGTYGETTGSLLAR
+105 VIGTYGETVGSLLAR
-120 MGITPGTGDTLSCS
+120 MGITPGTGDTLSYS

-158 TTVPYPVN
+158 TVVPYPVN

-202 VSRVIVQETVQT
+202 VSRVIVQETVKM

-241 AAPDASSGTASG
+241 AAPAASSGTASG

-347 AEDIGGGIPNGRKF
+347 AEDIGGGI
-361 KAAQTGGPSGGCIP
+361 
-375 ASLIDTPID
+375 
-384 YDNLIA
+384 
-390 IGSMMGSGGLIVMDE
+390 
-405 DTCMVDLAKFF
+405 
-416 LEFTVDE
+416 
-423 SCGKCAPC
+423 
-431 RIGTRRLLEI
+431 
-441 LTKITDG
+441 
-448 KGELEDI
+448 KG
-455 DRLEE
+455 
-460 LAAYIKSASLCGLG
+460 
-474 QTAPNPVLSTL
+474 N
-485 RYFRDE
+485 
-491 YIAHVTEKRCPAGV
+491 
-505 CKHLLSYS
+505 
-513 ILEDKC
+513 
-519 RGCTA
+519 
-524 CARICPAGAISGS
+524 
-537 VKQPH
+537 
-542 KIDTS
+542 KIDLYFDTYAE
-547 KCLKCGA
+547 CWD
-554 CIEKCKFGAI
+554 FGVRMCTVYI
-564 VKK
+564 LG

>member
-158 TTVPYPVN
+158 TVVPYPVN

-202 VSRVIVQETVQT
+202 VSRVIVQETVKT

-241 AAPDASSGTASG
+241 AAPAASSGTASG

-265 RYDGSAETSGNVIMT
+265 RYDGSAETDGNVIMT

-347 AEDIGGGIPNGRKF
+347 AEDIGGGI
-361 KAAQTGGPSGGCIP
+361 
-375 ASLIDTPID
+375 
-384 YDNLIA
+384 
-390 IGSMMGSGGLIVMDE
+390 
-405 DTCMVDLAKFF
+405 
-416 LEFTVDE
+416 
-423 SCGKCAPC
+423 
-431 RIGTRRLLEI
+431 
-441 LTKITDG
+441 
-448 KGELEDI
+448 KG
-455 DRLEE
+455 
-460 LAAYIKSASLCGLG
+460 
-474 QTAPNPVLSTL
+474 N
-485 RYFRDE
+485 
-491 YIAHVTEKRCPAGV
+491 
-505 CKHLLSYS
+505 
-513 ILEDKC
+513 
-519 RGCTA
+519 
-524 CARICPAGAISGS
+524 
-537 VKQPH
+537 
-542 KIDTS
+542 KIDLYFDTYAE
-547 KCLKCGA
+547 CWD
-554 CIEKCKFGAI
+554 FGVRMCTVYI
-564 VKK
+564 LG